1 MSVIINSIWE
11 ISGVGTV
18 KDGCYRVLALYHEVD
33 ICVIFPIS
41 EEVLKLKMPECI
53 LISDLNNAICSNEC
67 QPVKLNIPAYQMS
80 YESDLP
86 SKHSNK
92 RDEDYSLIKS
102 LVEDPMF
109 LLDLVCCHRSNIVS
123 EHAMAHNT
131 YCNKIYRFLNKYW
144 RYGQCKNALLPAW
157 GNSGGKG
164 LERIAGNVKRGS
176 PVRKSPYMDTTSVY
190 RNVLERD
197 KNIFLKSMK
206 EFSPEG
212 KKKSLSSIY
221 DEMIK
226 TYYASEVSDAQVEG
240 FEQKLPSKDSFRYW
254 IKKLIP
260 ANELIERQASVKEFQ
275 LNKRALQGS
284 ATDHTE
290 VPGSCFE
297 LDATVLDVHI
307 VSSFNHSWILGRPT
321 VYLIVD
327 KESRMV
333 VGLHVSMEY
342 ASWRAGRQALVNA
355 FTNKKLYCSRFGL
368 EIEDEEWPCNHLP
381 QKLLCDRGEFV
392 CDQPEK
398 LAVPLIGNLLIAPS
412 GRADMKGIVERNFKI
427 LNDDLV
433 HQLAGTTNGI
443 SYIRGEK
450 DPRLDACLTLEEVTI
465 LLIEQILE
473 HNNSTKNVLM
483 RQSLLMVGSD
493 LPLTPLNYWN
503 THLENHR
510 HALRCAN
517 EAEIRAQL
525 LPKIFVSMTE
535 KGIRLN
541 KDMFYQWDSP
551 VFSDLKIIAR
561 TSGRWKL
568 EARVDHDNSDF
579 IYVKMLDD
587 ELFVR
592 CDLMRMS
599 KIFGRKHSADIE
611 YVMDWNKRKASLPNI
626 TLKSIK
632 RYDIQQGVICAA
644 ERRQKEIKKTQS
656 KKQRIKN
663 ITEMRRNEIQSNRP
677 SVDNDGPSVNTPDLP
692 VFSYRENKINK
703 QIGMLKRI
711 MKTNSDEESTG

>member
-1 MSVIINSIWE
+1 MSLIINSIWK
-11 ISGVGTV
+11 ISGIGTV
-18 KDGCYRVLALYHEVD
+18 KDGCYRILALYHDVD

-41 EEVLKLKMPECI
+41 EEVSRLRMPECI
-53 LISDLNNAICSNEC
+53 LISDLNNSILSNKCESATFD
-67 QPVKLNIPAYQMS
+67 IPTYQIS
-80 YESDLP
+80 GESGLP
-86 SKHSNK
+86 SIYYNK
-92 RDEDYSLIKS
+92 RDQNYSLIEG
-102 LVEDPMF
+102 LVEDSMF
-109 LLDLVCCHRSNIVS
+109 LLDLVVSHRSNKVS
-123 EHAMAHNT
+123 EHALVHKT
-131 YCNKIYRFLNKYW
+131 YSNKIYRLLNRYW
-144 RYGQCKNALLPAW
+144 LYGQSKNALLPAW
-157 GNSGGKG
+157 RNSGGKG
-164 LERIAGNVKRGS
+164 LDRIAGNIKRGS
-176 PVRKSPYMDTTSVY
+176 PVRKSPFLDNTSVY

-197 KNIFLKSMK
+197 KSIFLKSLK

-226 TYYASEVSDAQVEG
+226 TYYANEISQAQAEG

-260 ANELIERQASVKEFQ
+260 ANELIERQASVKDFQ

-307 VSSFNHSWILGRPT
+307 VSSFNHSWIMGRPT

-355 FTNKKLYCSRFGL
+355 FTNKKSYCSRFGL
-368 EIEDEEWPCNHLP
+368 EIGDEEWPCNHLP

-392 CDQPEK
+392 CEQPEK

-450 DPRLDACLTLEEVTI
+450 DPRLDACFTLEEVTI

-473 HNNSTKNVLM
+473 HNSSTKNVLA
-483 RQSLLMVGSD
+483 RQSLLMVASD

-503 THLENHR
+503 IHLENYR
-510 HALRCAN
+510 HALRCAS
-517 EAEIRAQL
+517 EADIRAQL
-525 LPKIFVSMTE
+525 LPRIFVSMTE

-541 KDMFYQWDSP
+541 KDMFYQWDSSE
-551 VFSDLKIIAR
+551 FSDLKIIAR

-568 EARVDHDNSDF
+568 EARVDQDNSEF
-579 IYVKMLDD
+579 IYVKFYDG
-587 ELFVR
+587 EPFVR
-592 CDLMRMS
+592 CTLMRMS
-599 KIFGRKHSADIE
+599 AIFGKKHSADIE
-611 YVMDWNKRKASLPNI
+611 CVMDWNKRRASLPDF
-626 TLKSIK
+626 TLNSVK
-632 RYDIQQGVICAA
+632 RYDIQHGVIRVA
-644 ERRQKEIKKTQS
+644 EKRQKETKKTQS
-656 KKQRIKN
+656 KKQRLKN
-663 ITEMRRNEIQSNRP
+663 IREVRHNEIQSNRP
-677 SVDNDGPSVNTPDLP
+677 FVDNDGPDVSTPDIP
-692 VFSYRENKINK
+692 VFRYRENKINK

-711 MKTNSDEESTG
+711 KKTNSDEESTG

>member
-1 MSVIINSIWE
+1 MSLIINSIWK
-11 ISGVGTV
+11 ISGIGTV
-18 KDGCYRVLALYHEVD
+18 KDGCYRILALYHEVD

-41 EEVLKLKMPECI
+41 EEVSKLRMPECI
-53 LISDLNNAICSNEC
+53 LISDLNNSILRNKC
-67 QPVKLNIPAYQMS
+67 QSATFDIPAYQIS
-80 YESDLP
+80 GEGDLP
-86 SKHSNK
+86 SIYYNK
-92 RDEDYSLIKS
+92 RDENYSLIKG
-102 LVEDPMF
+102 LVEDSMF
-109 LLDLVCCHRSNIVS
+109 LLDLVVSHRSNKVS
-123 EHAMAHNT
+123 EHALVHKT
-131 YCNKIYRFLNKYW
+131 YSNKIYRLLNRYW
-144 RYGQCKNALLPAW
+144 LYGQSKNALLPAW
-157 GNSGGKG
+157 RNSGGNG
-164 LERIAGNVKRGS
+164 LTRIAGNIKRGS
-176 PVRKSPYMDTTSVY
+176 PVRKSPFIDNTSVY
-190 RNVLERD
+190 RNVLEGD
-197 KNIFLKSMK
+197 KSIFLKSMK

-221 DEMIK
+221 DKMIK
-226 TYYASEVSDAQVEG
+226 TYYANEISEAQVEG

-260 ANELIERQASVKEFQ
+260 ANELIERQASVKDFQ
-275 LNKRALQGS
+275 LNKRALQGC

-307 VSSFNHSWILGRPT
+307 VSSFNHRWIMGRPT

-355 FTNKKLYCSRFGL
+355 FTNKKSYCSRFGL

-392 CDQPEK
+392 CEQPEK

-473 HNNSTKNVLM
+473 HNSSTKNVLA
-483 RQSLLMVGSD
+483 RQSLLMIASD

-503 THLENHR
+503 IHLENHR

-517 EAEIRAQL
+517 EADIRAQL
-525 LPKIFVSMTE
+525 LPRIFVSMTE

-551 VFSDLKIIAR
+551 EFSDLKIIAR

-568 EARVDHDNSDF
+568 EARVDQDNSEF
-579 IYVKMLDD
+579 IYVKMFDG
-587 ELFVR
+587 EPFVR
-592 CDLMRMS
+592 CNLMRMS
-599 KIFGRKHSADIE
+599 AIFRKKHSADIE
-611 YVMDWNKRKASLPNI
+611 YVMDWNKRKASLPDFTPN
-626 TLKSIK
+626 SVK
-632 RYDIQQGVICAA
+632 RYDIQQGVIFFA
-644 ERRQKEIKKTQS
+644 EKRQKEAKKNQS
-656 KKQRIKN
+656 KSQRIKN
-663 ITEMRRNEIQSNRP
+663 IKEVRQNEINYNRLSADYNEQGVEIIDT
-677 SVDNDGPSVNTPDLP
+677 SVPTFLEQKTN
-692 VFSYRENKINK
+692 R
-703 QIGMLKRI
+703 QIAILKRV
-711 MKTNSDEESTG
+711 KKNNSDENTG